1 MPPSEPASL
10 WDALTGSGHLARRSL
25 RYVASRINLS
35 DLAGRSSLRGR
46 REELRNRSV
55 LIATKEQLAT
65 ALALIELDGIAR
77 RMILC
82 PGDLPREHLPLVIKT
97 AEVDAILCDEP
108 PAPVGSFGIE
118 CVVASEGSLSASHGQ
133 RGGQRQTE
141 WVLLTSG
148 TTGLPKLTQH
158 TLASLTGAITAS
170 QSGQSRAS
178 GMVWSTFYDIRRYGG
193 LQIFLRALLGGA
205 SMVLS
210 NSDEPIGDFLTRA
223 GAEGVTHIS
232 GTPSHWRGALMSPMA
247 HKLAPQYVRLSGEI
261 VDQGILDNLRATY
274 REARIVHAF
283 ASTEAG
289 VGFEV
294 HDGLA
299 GFPAEIIGHGD
310 HGVEMKVEDGSL
322 RIRSARTARRY
333 LGEQSATL
341 ADSRGFVDTGD
352 LVELRGDRY
361 YFVGRRDGLI
371 NVGGAK
377 VHPEEIEAVLNRH
390 PQVEMSLVRARKNPI
405 TGAIVVADVVLKS
418 SGHGGAKA
426 TIQALKQELIEA
438 CRDVLAAY
446 KVPATIRIVP
456 SLDVTA
462 SGKLARA
469 SA

>member
-1 MPPSEPASL
+1 MRMPPGDPASL
-10 WDALTGSGHLARRSL
+10 WDALTGSGDLARRSL
-25 RYVASRINLS
+25 RAVGSRINLR

-46 REELRNRSV
+46 RDELRNRSV
-55 LIATKEQLAT
+55 LIATEEQFAT

-82 PGDLPREHLPLVIKT
+82 PSGLPPEHLPFVINT
-97 AEVDAILCDEP
+97 AEADAIICDEL
-108 PAPVGSFGIE
+108 AARMGSFGVE
-118 CVVASEGSLSASHGQ
+118 CAVASDGALSASHGQ
-133 RGGQRQTE
+133 RGGQQPTE

-158 TLASLTGAITAS
+158 TLASLTGAITA
-170 QSGQSRAS
+170 GQSRAS
-178 GMVWSTFYDIRRYGG
+178 SIVWSTFYDIRRYGG

-210 NSDEPIGDFLTRA
+210 NSDEPVSDFLTRA
-223 GAEGVTHIS
+223 SAEGVTHIS
-232 GTPSHWRGALMSPMA
+232 GTPSHWRSALMSPTA
-247 HKLAPQYVRLSGEI
+247 PKLAPQYVRLSGEI
-261 VDQGILDNLRATY
+261 ADQGILDNLRATY

-283 ASTEAG
+283 ASTEVG

-299 GFPAEIIGHGD
+299 GFPAEIIGNGN
-310 HGVEMKVEDGSL
+310 HGVEIKVEDGSL
-322 RIRSARTARRY
+322 RISSARTAHRY
-333 LGEQSATL
+333 LGDQNATL
-341 ADSRGFVDTGD
+341 ADADGFVDTGD
-352 LVELRGDRY
+352 LVELRGNRY
-361 YFVGRRDGLI
+361 YFVGRRDGVI

-377 VHPEEIEAVLNRH
+377 VHPEEVEAVLNRH
-390 PQVEMSLVRARKNPI
+390 PQVQMSLVRARKNPI
-405 TGAIVVADVVLKS
+405 TGAIVAADVVLKAGCN
-418 SGHGGAKA
+418 SGATA

-438 CRDVLAAY
+438 CRDALAAY
-446 KVPATIRIVP
+446 KVPAAIRIVP

>member
-1 MPPSEPASL
+1 MPPSDPASL
-10 WDALTGSGHLARRSL
+10 WDTLTDSGHLAGRSL
-25 RYVASRINLS
+25 RDVGARINLS
-35 DLAGRSSLRGR
+35 DLAGRSSLCGHRD
-46 REELRNRSV
+46 ELRNRSV
-55 LIATKEQLAT
+55 LIATGEQLAT
-65 ALALIELDGIAR
+65 ALALIELDGVAR

-82 PGDLPREHLPLVIKT
+82 PGDLPREHLAFVINT
-97 AEVDAILCDEP
+97 AEADAILCDEW
-108 PAPVGSFGIE
+108 AAGIGSFGVE
-118 CVVASEGSLSASHGQ
+118 CVVTSDGALTASHGQ
-133 RGGQRQTE
+133 GGGQQATE
-141 WVLLTSG
+141 WILLTSG

-158 TLASLTGAITAS
+158 TLASLTGAIAA
-170 QSGQSRAS
+170 GQARAS
-178 GMVWSTFYDIRRYGG
+178 GIVWSTFYDIRRYGG

-210 NSDEPIGDFLTRA
+210 NSNEPVGDFLMRA

-299 GFPAEIIGHGD
+299 GFPAEIIGNED
-310 HGVEMKVEDGSL
+310 HAVEMKVENGSL

-333 LGEQSATL
+333 LGDQSATL

-361 YFVGRRDGLI
+361 HFVGRRDGVI

-377 VHPEEIEAVLNRH
+377 VHPEEVEAVLNRH
-390 PQVEMSLVRARKNPI
+390 PQVQMSLVRARKNPI

-418 SGHGGAKA
+418 SDQGGEKSA
-426 TIQALKQELIEA
+426 IQALKQELIEA

-446 KVPATIRIVP
+446 KVPAAIRIVS

-462 SGKLARA
+462 SGKLSRA